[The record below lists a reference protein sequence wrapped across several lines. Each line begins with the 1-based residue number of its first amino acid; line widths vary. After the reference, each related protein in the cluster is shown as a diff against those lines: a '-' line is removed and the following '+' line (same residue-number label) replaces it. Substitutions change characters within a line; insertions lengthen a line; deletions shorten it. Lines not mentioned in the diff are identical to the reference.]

1 MVPSGPCCSS
11 VRMFCDV
18 AYPMAQFFVYG
29 SRTGAFSWRHV
40 APRSVDTA
48 KRQAPVAIS
57 EYARYT
63 VLGSSLS
70 TRRAGPS
77 SSLDKGR
84 VFSALLGQE
93 MGGPVGGDDL
103 PAGSST
109 VGGVVPPPFVD
120 RPWPGPGGDRR
131 PPPPGHGKPG
141 VDHLRRHRNRMDGGG
156 RRSRDAP
163 RPRPP
168 Q

>member
-1 MVPSGPCCSS
+1 MVPSGPCWSS

-70 TRRAGPS
+70 TRSAGPS
-77 SSLDKGR
+77 SSLDKGS
-84 VFSALLGQE
+84 VFSALLTWTAGDAVA
-93 MGGPVGGDDL
+93 GP
-103 PAGSST
+103 
-109 VGGVVPPPFVD
+109 F
-120 RPWPGPGGDRR
+120 
-131 PPPPGHGKPG
+131 
-141 VDHLRRHRNRMDGGG
+141 
-156 RRSRDAP
+156 
-163 RPRPP
+163 
-168 Q
+168 